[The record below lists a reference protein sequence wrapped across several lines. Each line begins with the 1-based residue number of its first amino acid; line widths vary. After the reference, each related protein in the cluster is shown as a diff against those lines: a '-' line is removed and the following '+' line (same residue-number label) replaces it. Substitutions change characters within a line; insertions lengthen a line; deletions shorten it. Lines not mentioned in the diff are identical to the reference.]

1 MLHVT
6 RRPGPRSRN
15 REVIFCN
22 RAAQDHG
29 EPPRRPLPP
38 GAGPG
43 GTAGRLAG
51 GDAEPARRR
60 WPRPARPGPVHEL
73 RRRRGRPRPRRKR
86 REVPPGGSGMIA
98 VCDTGPLV
106 AAVNRRDN
114 DHEVCRAALSGYPGV
129 LIVPVT
135 VAVEVDYL
143 LRARVSPEAARAFLA
158 DVDSGA
164 FTLDSVG
171 S

>member
-1 MLHVT
+1 
-6 RRPGPRSRN
+6 
-15 REVIFCN
+15 
-22 RAAQDHG
+22 
-29 EPPRRPLPP
+29 
-38 GAGPG
+38 
-43 GTAGRLAG
+43 
-51 GDAEPARRR
+51 
-60 WPRPARPGPVHEL
+60 
-73 RRRRGRPRPRRKR
+73 
-86 REVPPGGSGMIA
+86 MIA

-171 S
+171 SDVFRRAVEIDARYANAGIGFVDASVVAVTEHRRASVVFSLDHADLRLALPAQVELAPSPADLGPR